1 MRALFA
7 KGAAASSLLRFLDV
21 RTKIVVIAATA
32 VATLAASG
40 LAAQLVLF
48 AATLV
53 YALFLKRAKLLAV
66 LYALMAVMMAI
77 AVGCAWGLQTWL
89 PQMGELNI
97 HALAIP
103 FLRGLSMMNV
113 VMVLALT
120 TRVEDLLLLRNAEK
134 RGLLPPFV
142 NTGDVPEPNPLLL
155 PDPPGM
161 LTNDIK
167 QVWETLRIKG
177 WPLGPAMFTRHP
189 ILSARLILA
198 PILFRA
204 LKSSETLGVAA
215 ELKGMG
221 SRERTVLVDAKTMTS
236 LDARVYS
243 VLLLTLLFVAA
254 AEVLLADLWMT
265 ADAVAMP

>member
-7 KGAAASSLLRFLDV
+7 KGAAASSLLRVLDV

-48 AATLV
+48 SATLV
-53 YALFLKRAKLLAV
+53 YALFLKRAKLLGV
-66 LYALMAVMMAI
+66 LYALMAAMMAI
-77 AVGCAWGLQTWL
+77 AAACAWGLAQWL
-89 PQMGELNI
+89 PQMGGFNTQ
-97 HALAIP
+97 ALAIP
-103 FLRGLSMMNV
+103 FLRGLSMMNAV
-113 VMVLALT
+113 IVLAMT
-120 TRVEDLLLLRNAEK
+120 TRVEDLLSTLERMRLPFCIFLPTAVMLR
-134 RGLLPPFV
+134 FV
-142 NTGDVPEPNPLLL
+142 PTFA
-155 PDPPGM
+155 
-161 LTNDIK
+161 NDIK

-189 ILSARLILA
+189 VLSARLILA

-221 SRERTVLVDAKTMTS
+221 SRERTVLVDARTMTS

-243 VLLLTLLFVAA
+243 ILLMTLLFVAA
-254 AEVLLADLWMT
+254 AEVFLGDLWMT
-265 ADAVAMP
+265 TDAVAMP

>member
-7 KGAAASSLLRFLDV
+7 RGAAASSLLRFLDV

-32 VATLAASG
+32 AATLAASG

-53 YALFLKRAKLLAV
+53 YALLLKRAKLLGV
-66 LYALMAVMMAI
+66 LYALMAAMMAI
-77 AVGCAWGLQTWL
+77 AAVCAWGMQTWFA
-89 PQMGELNI
+89 QMGEFSVQ
-97 HALAIP
+97 ALVIP
-103 FLRGLSMMNV
+103 FLRGLSMMNAV
-113 VMVLALT
+113 IVLAMT
-120 TRVEDLLLLRNAEK
+120 TRVEDLLSTLERMRLPFCIFLPTAVMLR
-134 RGLLPPFV
+134 FV
-142 NTGDVPEPNPLLL
+142 PTFA
-155 PDPPGM
+155 
-161 LTNDIK
+161 NDIK

-221 SRERTVLVDAKTMTS
+221 SRERTVLVDARTMTS

-243 VLLLTLLFVAA
+243 VLFLTLVFVAA
-254 AEVLLADLWMT
+254 AEVLLGDLWMT
-265 ADAVAMP
+265 TGAVAMP

>member
-32 VATLAASG
+32 VATLVVSG

-66 LYALMAVMMAI
+66 LYALMAAMMAI
-77 AVGCAWGLQTWL
+77 AAVCAWGLQTWL

-103 FLRGLSMMNV
+103 FLRGLSMMNAV
-113 VMVLALT
+113 IVLAMT
-120 TRVEDLLLLRNAEK
+120 TRVEDLLSTLERMRLPFCIFLPTAVMLR
-134 RGLLPPFV
+134 FV
-142 NTGDVPEPNPLLL
+142 PTFA
-155 PDPPGM
+155 
-161 LTNDIK
+161 NDIK

-221 SRERTVLVDAKTMTS
+221 SRERTVLVYAKTMTS

-243 VLLLTLLFVAA
+243 VLLLSLVFVAA
-254 AEVLLADLWMT
+254 AEVLLADLWMPT
-265 ADAVAMP
+265 GSQLMP